1 MGSASPVVS
10 PHIPLEQVRARRA
23 CCQNRPESL
32 LNWKK
37 GVCGRNRTKKSEGGS
52 AQPRAVPVAG
62 PGQLPLVPLP
72 RGAGRTRGTG
82 DALTWYLGAGKLP
95 WAGDSKWSSPQGACG
110 HICYSLLLTC
120 FIAVSMTRSQAG
132 ATRSPGLESAGQ
144 QLLASSRSDGQH
156 VSCLAHSACRELSV
170 VIPRKC

>member
-1 MGSASPVVS
+1 MS
-10 PHIPLEQVRARRA
+10 PHTPLEQVRAHQA

-52 AQPRAVPVAG
+52 AQPRAVPAAG

-72 RGAGRTRGTG
+72 RGAGRPRGTG
-82 DALTWYLGAGKLP
+82 DALTWYLGAGKLSR
-95 WAGDSKWSSPQGACG
+95 AGDSKWSSPQGVCG

-120 FIAVSMTRSQAG
+120 FVPQNTVSMTRSQAG
-132 ATRSPGLESAGQ
+132 ATRSPGLESVGQ
-144 QLLASSRSDGQH
+144 QFLANSRSDGQH
-156 VSCLAHSACRELSV
+156 VSCLARSACRDLSV